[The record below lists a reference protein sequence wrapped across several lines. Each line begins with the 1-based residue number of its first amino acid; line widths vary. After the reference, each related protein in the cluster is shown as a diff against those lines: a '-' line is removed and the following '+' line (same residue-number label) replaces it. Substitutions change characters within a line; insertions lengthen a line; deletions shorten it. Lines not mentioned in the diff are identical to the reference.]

1 MTPTVAR
8 SRFDVVQPGIL
19 TKMQLWFNRASE
31 VSIHEQLVT
40 QVILGILSGDLAP
53 GQRLPSTRELARRF
67 KLHPN
72 TASAGYRQLEHEGW
86 LESRRGSG
94 VFVRQVKSGTQPSRG
109 HALDQLISDFFTS
122 ARTLGL
128 PLASIQARLRERLDQ
143 PSPGHFLLIEP
154 DEELR
159 KIVAAEIQQK
169 LDFPVK
175 GAGLEACKSPAALKN
190 AIPVVLQSKAK
201 IAAEAL
207 PAGTEL
213 LALQSRSVPESLAGW
228 LPAPPNALV
237 AVASR
242 WPGFLRLGRTMLL
255 ASGFHPDT
263 LVFRDA
269 RKKNW
274 QRALG
279 EVAAVVCDCETAT
292 GFTVAGLR
300 KTRRVVVFRL
310 LSQASIRELQD
321 YIKFLA

>member
-1 MTPTVAR
+1 
-8 SRFDVVQPGIL
+8 
-19 TKMQLWFNRASE
+19 MQLWFNRASE
-31 VSIHEQLVT
+31 VSIREQLVT

-72 TASAGYRQLEHEGW
+72 TASAGYRQLEREGW

-94 VFVRQVKSGTQPSRG
+94 VFVRAGARAGVRTEVRTEKDKAGARPSGGDGIEQI
-109 HALDQLISDFFTS
+109 ISDFFTS
-122 ARTLGL
+122 ARTLGI
-128 PLASIQARLRERLDQ
+128 PLTKVHARLREKLKQ
-143 PSPGHFLLIEP
+143 PAPDHFLLIEP

-159 KIVAAEIQQK
+159 KIVAAEIQRAV
-169 LDFPVK
+169 DFPVK
-175 GAGLEACKSPAALKN
+175 GAGLEACKSAAALKG

-207 PAGTEL
+207 PPGAEL
-213 LALQSRSVPESLAGW
+213 ITLQTRSVPESLAGW
-228 LPAPPNALV
+228 LPAPQNSLV

-242 WPGFLRLGRTMLL
+242 WPGFLKLGRTMLL

-274 QRALG
+274 QRGL
-279 EVAAVVCDCETAT
+279 EEMAAVVCDGVTAA
-292 GFTVAGLR
+292 GFNAARVAAKDLR
-300 KTRRVVVFRL
+300 NPPRVVVFSL
-310 LSQASIRELQD
+310 LSEASIRELRD
-321 YIKFLA
+321 YVQFLS

>member
-1 MTPTVAR
+1 
-8 SRFDVVQPGIL
+8 
-19 TKMQLWFNRASE
+19 MQLWFNRASE
-31 VSIHEQLVT
+31 VSIREQLVT

-94 VFVRQVKSGTQPSRG
+94 VYVRTGKEKAGPRTAAGATV
-109 HALDQLISDFFTS
+109 DELISDLFRS
-122 ARTLGL
+122 ARELGI
-128 PLASIQARLRERLDQ
+128 PLARIHARLRERLDRPQ
-143 PSPGHFLLIEP
+143 PNHFLLIEP

-159 KIVAAEIQQK
+159 KIMAAEIQQAV
-169 LDFPVK
+169 DFPVRSS
-175 GAGLEACKSPAALKN
+175 GLEACKSPATLKN

-201 IAAEAL
+201 IAADTL
-207 PAGTEL
+207 PPGSEL
-213 LALQSRSVPESLAGW
+213 LTLQARSVPDSLAGW
-228 LPAPPNALV
+228 LPAPQSTLV

-242 WPGFLRLGRTMLL
+242 WLGFLKLGRTMLL

-274 QRALG
+274 QRGLG
-279 EVAAVVCDCETAT
+279 ETAAVVSDCVTA
-292 GFTVAGLR
+292 AELR
-300 KTRRVVVFRL
+300 NPPRVVIFSL
-310 LSQASIRELQD
+310 LSEASVRELQG
-321 YIKFLA
+321 YVKFLR

>member
-1 MTPTVAR
+1 
-8 SRFDVVQPGIL
+8 
-19 TKMQLWFNRASE
+19 MQLWFNRASE
-31 VSIHEQLVT
+31 VSIREQLVT
-40 QVILGILSGDLAP
+40 QVILGILSGDLAL

-72 TASAGYRQLEHEGW
+72 TASAGYRQLEREGW

-94 VFVRQVKSGTQPSRG
+94 VFVRAGKDKAGTRPSGG
-109 HALDQLISDFFTS
+109 HTLDQIIADFFTS

-128 PLASIQARLRERLDQ
+128 PLASVQARLRERLDQ
-143 PSPGHFLLIEP
+143 PSPNHFLLIEP

-159 KIVAAEIQQK
+159 KIVAAEMQK
-169 LDFPVK
+169 ALDFPVK

-242 WPGFLRLGRTMLL
+242 WSGFLNLGRTMLL
-255 ASGFHPDT
+255 ASGFHTDT
-263 LVFRDA
+263 LIFRDA

-274 QRALG
+274 QRGL
-279 EVAAVVCDCETAT
+279 EEMAAVVSDCVTA
-292 GFTVAGLR
+292 ADLR
-300 KTRRVVVFRL
+300 KIHRVVVFSL
-310 LSQASIRELQD
+310 LSEASVRELQD
-321 YIKFLA
+321 YVRFLV